1 MTEYKMEVEN
11 GGGGGGLKNGRQ
23 QQRVVNG
30 GWVMQN
36 WLSATIHITF

>member
-1 MTEYKMEVEN
+1 MEVEN
-11 GGGGGGLKNGRQ
+11 GGGGGGGEGLENGRE

-36 WLSATIHITF
+36 WLSAATLITLLI